1 MCPESEVKARAGFPG
16 WLLEVHLAAITA
28 LPASSLSYAELR
40 FVTLCISELNEYLN
54 SLIPILHVKK
64 VRHRMVKWL
73 SQVCTTSGW

>member
-1 MCPESEVKARAGFPG
+1 MAVGGAY
-16 WLLEVHLAAITA
+16 LAAITA